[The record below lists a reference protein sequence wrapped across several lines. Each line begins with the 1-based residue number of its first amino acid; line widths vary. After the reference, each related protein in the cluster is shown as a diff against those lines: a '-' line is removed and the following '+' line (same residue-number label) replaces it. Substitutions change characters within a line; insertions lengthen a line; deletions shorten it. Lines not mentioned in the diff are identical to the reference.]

1 MSPAI
6 TLDRRSFLRVTAL
19 ASGGFMLA
27 SYLDPLELLAQGGRA
42 SAPPLHPNAFVSI
55 DANGIATIIA
65 KNPEIGQGV
74 KVMLP
79 MLIAE
84 ELDIEWKDVRI
95 EQGDLDS
102 VKYGG
107 QSAGGSFAT
116 PSNWEPMRRI
126 GAAARHMLIG
136 AAAQAWNV
144 PAGEITTT
152 PGRLVHAASNKS
164 AGYGE
169 FAAAASKIAPP
180 APETLA
186 ALTLKDP
193 KTYRIIGKPVAGVD
207 NHKIVTGQ
215 PLFGSDIKIPGML
228 YAVYQR
234 SPVIGGKAL
243 SANLDAIKA
252 LPGIRHAFIVPE
264 SSGGGSMSG
273 VAIVADSWWLAE
285 KARTTLQVKWADGP
299 ASSDSSV
306 AFAKRAVELSK
317 EAPHGTARKDGDP
330 EGALGKAAK
339 VVEAAYDYPFLAH
352 APMEP
357 PNATASFK
365 DGKLEMWAGTQQ
377 PGGVVAIIAR
387 ALGITPADVTVHLPR
402 MGGSFGRRLYNDYVV
417 ETAVIAKTIG
427 APVQLRWSRED
438 EMQQE
443 VFRPAGYHF
452 LKAGVDASGSL
463 VAWQN
468 HFVSFSVAA
477 PPAAPGG
484 PPAPG
489 AAPTPVPQAGT
500 PTQPGTAP
508 QGGPPPQAQGPRAA
522 ASSTLSPLEFP
533 ARFVPNFA
541 TNLSMMPLG
550 VTTGAHR
557 APGACALS
565 FVMQSFLDELALA
578 VGKDPVQ
585 FRLDLLS
592 RTPIPLPPT
601 QQGGAPAGGGFNA
614 ERMTGVLKLVAEKSG
629 WGKRTLPKGT
639 AMGVAFHFS
648 HQGYFAEV
656 AEVAVDA
663 NKRIRVNKVWV
674 AGDIGRQIINPLNAE
689 SQVHSSVIDGM
700 SQLMLEI
707 TVDGGKVTQANFGD
721 YPVLRMR
728 QAPPQIDVHFLTS
741 DNNPTGLGEPA
752 LPPIL
757 PAITNALF
765 TATGVRVRSLP
776 LSKHGFSWR

>member
-6 TLDRRSFLRVTAL
+6 TLGRRSFLRVTAL
-19 ASGGFMLA
+19 AGGGFMLA
-27 SYLDPLELLAQGGRA
+27 SYLDPLELLAQGRGNA
-42 SAPPLHPNAFVSI
+42 APPLHPNAFVSI

-95 EQGDLDS
+95 EQGDLDP

-116 PSNWEPMRRI
+116 PSNWEPMRQI

-144 PAGEITTT
+144 PAAEITTT

-169 FAAAASKIAPP
+169 FAAAAAKITPP
-180 APETLA
+180 DPTT
-186 ALTLKDP
+186 LTLKDA
-193 KTYRIIGKPVAGVD
+193 KSYRIIGKPIPGVD

-215 PLFGSDIKIPGML
+215 PLFGSDIKLPGML

-234 SPVIGGKAL
+234 SPVIGGKAI

-252 LPGIRHAFIVPE
+252 MPGIRHAFIVPE
-264 SSGGGSMSG
+264 SNGGGSMSG
-273 VAIVADSWWLAE
+273 VAIVGDSWWLAE
-285 KARTTLQVKWADGP
+285 NARQKLVVKWDDGP
-299 ASSDSSV
+299 TANDSS
-306 AFAKRAVELSK
+306 AGFAKRAVELSK
-317 EAPHGTARKDGDP
+317 EAPHATARKDGDP
-330 EGALGKAAK
+330 EAAFKSAAK

-357 PNATASFK
+357 PNATAVFK

-377 PGGVVAIIAR
+377 PGGVVATIAR
-387 ALGITPADVTVHLPR
+387 ALAITPADVTVHLPR

-417 ETAVIAKTIG
+417 ETAVIAKTVG

-438 EMQQE
+438 EMKQE

-452 LKAGVDASGSL
+452 LKAGVDASGSV

-468 HFVSFSVAA
+468 HFVSFSVAS

-500 PTQPGTAP
+500 PPQPGTAP
-508 QGGPPPQAQGPRAA
+508 QGGPPPQQQGPRAA
-522 ASSTLSPLEFP
+522 ASSTLSADRVSGPLCAELRD
-533 ARFVPNFA
+533 ADLDDAAGRHD
-541 TNLSMMPLG
+541 G
-550 VTTGAHR
+550 R
-557 APGACALS
+557 APRPGRVRDLVRHAVLHRRTGGGSRQGSSGIQTRHAVEDADRS
-565 FVMQSFLDELALA
+565 AGSRPWRRWRRRRVQRRADDRRDEAGRREVWMGQADAAEGHRHGCGVPLQPPGLLR
-578 VGKDPVQ
+578 GGRRGGGRREQEDP
-585 FRLDLLS
+585 R
-592 RTPIPLPPT
+592 
-601 QQGGAPAGGGFNA
+601 QQGLGGRRHRPAHHQSA
-614 ERMTGVLKLVAEKSG
+614 QR
-629 WGKRTLPKGT
+629 GKPG
-639 AMGVAFHFS
+639 
-648 HQGYFAEV
+648 
-656 AEVAVDA
+656 
-663 NKRIRVNKVWV
+663 
-674 AGDIGRQIINPLNAE
+674 P
-689 SQVHSSVIDGM
+689 
-700 SQLMLEI
+700 
-707 TVDGGKVTQANFGD
+707 
-721 YPVLRMR
+721 
-728 QAPPQIDVHFLTS
+728 
-741 DNNPTGLGEPA
+741 
-752 LPPIL
+752 
-757 PAITNALF
+757 
-765 TATGVRVRSLP
+765 
-776 LSKHGFSWR
+776 